1 MRTVRGVF
9 LLGLLGST
17 ALLGNAAQPAS
28 AAEPLGRLFTTP
40 EQRQALDALRDT
52 GSTAPADAAG
62 LAPSAATPVDRQV
75 VLNGV
80 VSRSLGPDVVWV
92 NGART
97 GAADARVRLRQGPDR
112 SNRVTLEDATDGS
125 SVRLKPGQ
133 YWEPATGRVADCY
146 GCGAPAKSPDA
157 APAPAEVTADKP

>member
-1 MRTVRGVF
+1 MRTVHSAF
-9 LLGLLGST
+9 LLGLLGIT
-17 ALLGNAAQPAS
+17 ALPAS

-40 EQRQALDALRDT
+40 EQRRALDALREAGGAT
-52 GSTAPADAAG
+52 PADTAG
-62 LAPSAATPVDRQV
+62 LEPSAAAPVDGQV

-97 GAADARVRLRQGPDR
+97 GAADARIRLRRGPDR
-112 SNRVTLEDATDGS
+112 SNRVTLEDAADGS

-133 YWEPATGRVADCY
+133 YWEPATG
-146 GCGAPAKSPDA
+146 GGAPAKSQDA
-157 APAPAEVTADKP
+157 TPPEATARPGEVRADRP